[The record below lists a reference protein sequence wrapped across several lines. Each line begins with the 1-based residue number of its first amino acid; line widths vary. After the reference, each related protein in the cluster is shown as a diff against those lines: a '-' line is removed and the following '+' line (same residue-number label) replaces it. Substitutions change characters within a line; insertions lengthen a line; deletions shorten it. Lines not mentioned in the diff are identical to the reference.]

1 MKEPKTYTARGFG
14 IWDAFKDYNGRE
26 VRVQESSIAT
36 KACAW
41 VFVSELPEA
50 KENGDGGAIH
60 LTLKTSR
67 QLRKALKAWER
78 SEHR

>member
-1 MKEPKTYTARGFG
+1 MKEPKTYTPRGFG
-14 IWDAFKDYNGRE
+14 IWDAFKDRNGRE

-36 KACAW
+36 EACAW

-50 KENGDGGAIH
+50 KGGAIH

-67 QLRKALKAWER
+67 QLRKALKAWEL
-78 SEHR
+78 SERA